1 MIALYID
8 PGTGSMLFSLLIG
21 FATILYFFMKALWI
35 KIRFFFSGGKASR
48 VDSKRIPIVIY
59 CEHKRYW
66 GVFKPILDAFEHR
79 MTPVTYYSSSE
90 DDPAFS
96 QNYSHIT
103 CEFIGVGNKAFARL
117 NFLEADVCLMTTPA
131 LDVYQL
137 KRSPGVLHYSHVLHA
152 VGDATGYR
160 MFGLDYFDSVLLNGK
175 YQIPDIVE
183 LERRRGTNQKELVV
197 VGCPYLDELL
207 RKRQSAQP
215 SNAEQI
221 KTILVA
227 PSWGAS
233 GILSKYGSK
242 LLDPLV
248 STGYQ
253 IIVRPHPQSL
263 QSEKSVIEM
272 LQRKYEGSS
281 SLIWNFDA
289 DNFNALAVADILI
302 SDYSSVMFD
311 YVFLF
316 DRPLLYLNAEF
327 DIRPYDAGDLDHLP
341 WKLRILPSIGVELKV
356 DDFQNIQNIIQDS
369 LESETLSENRKIAK
383 AEAWEFV
390 GESGEQIARF
400 LIEKQQ
406 ALQQGERN

>member
-8 PGTGSMLFSLLIG
+8 PGTGSMLFSFIIR
-21 FATILYFFMKALWI
+21 FTTILYFFVKSLWI
-35 KIRFFFSGGKASR
+35 KLTFFFSGGK
-48 VDSKRIPIVIY
+48 SKSIEKMSILIVIY
-59 CEHKRYW
+59 CEDKRYW

-79 MTPVTYYSSSE
+79 LTPVTYFTSSE
-90 DDPAFS
+90 DDPVFS
-96 QNYSHIT
+96 QKYSHIT
-103 CEFIGVGNKAFARL
+103 CEFIGVGNRAFARL

-137 KRSPGVLHYSHVLHA
+137 KRSPGVLHYAHVLHA

-175 YQIPDIVE
+175 YQIHDIHE
-183 LERRRGTNQKELVV
+183 LEQQRGTKKRELVV

-207 RKRQSAQP
+207 RKRLSTH
-215 SNAEQI
+215 SSKVEDI
-221 KTILVA
+221 KSILVA

-242 LLDPLV
+242 LLDSLV

-263 QSEKSVIEM
+263 QSEKSIVEA
-272 LQRKYEGSS
+272 LQKKYAEVP

-289 DNFNALAVADILI
+289 DNFNVLASANVLI

-341 WKLRILPSIGVELKV
+341 WKLQILPSIGIELRV
-356 DDFQNIQNIIQDS
+356 QDFENIQKIIQS
-369 LESETLSENRKIAK
+369 SIENETLRENRNRAK
-383 AEAWEFV
+383 AEAWECV
-390 GESGEQIARF
+390 GESGEQIAKF
-400 LIEKQQ
+400 LIEKQMI
-406 ALQQGERN
+406 LHRR